1 MGGRYGYSWVD
12 NVSLTFAGENKE
24 LTRLSGVSSAGM
36 DYSEATVVELETN
49 VTADLID
56 YVDNFTI
63 NEGFKLTANN
73 GFFLGSRD
81 NETGLT
87 VEDSFTTFNFVT
99 DGFSNAWEAIAGI
112 EDFTN
117 AKFSVNGTGLTTWNG
132 TAAIEIGGY
141 ELTYDATDKTI
152 KLAQITA

>member
-1 MGGRYGYSWVD
+1 
-12 NVSLTFAGENKE
+12 
-24 LTRLSGVSSAGM
+24 
-36 DYSEATVVELETN
+36 
-49 VTADLID
+49 
-56 YVDNFTI
+56 TI

-99 DGFSNAWEAIAGI
+99 DGDFKDAWEAVAGI
-112 EDFTN
+112 DDFTN
-117 AKFSVNGTGLTTWNG
+117 AKFAVNGTGLTTWDG
-132 TAAIEIGGY
+132 KSAIAIGSY
-141 ELTYDATDKTI
+141 NLTYDATDKTI